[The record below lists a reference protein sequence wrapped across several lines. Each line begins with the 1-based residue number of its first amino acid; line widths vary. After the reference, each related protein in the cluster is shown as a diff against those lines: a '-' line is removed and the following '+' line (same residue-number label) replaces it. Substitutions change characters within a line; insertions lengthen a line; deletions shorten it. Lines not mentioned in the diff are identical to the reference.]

1 MESEKTTSE
10 TTGNISTV
18 GAASDGEGDG
28 EKKKLKK
35 RRELGQRER
44 GRVAR
49 GAAVAAKGQQEGEAG
64 WERLETVAHFPA
76 TVTDQT
82 DEAVKEE

>member
-18 GAASDGEGDG
+18 GAASDREGDG
-28 EKKKLKK
+28 EKKAEKK
-35 RRELGQRER
+35 RELGPRER

-49 GAAVAAKGQQEGEAG
+49 RAEVAAKGQQEGEAG
-64 WERLETVAHFPA
+64 WKRLETVAHFPA

-82 DEAVKEE
+82 DEVVKEE